1 MKPRIGL
8 AFVLAAFCLVPAH
21 ADAEAPETRMGAIS
35 FPNSGASPAQ
45 EHFIR
50 GVLALHNFWFEEAEE
65 AFKKAQAIDPAF
77 ALAYW
82 GEAMSYN
89 HPLWAEQDMAAA
101 RAALSKLGQTRAERS
116 AKAKTERE
124 KAYLEAVEIL
134 YGEGDKLERD
144 KAYAK
149 AMGRLS
155 ERFPEDDEARVL
167 YALSLLGTVRPGD
180 KGFSRQM
187 RSAALLADV
196 QQRNPKHPA
205 AAHFTIHSFD
215 DPEHA
220 PLSLKA
226 ADLYAQIAPEA
237 PHALHMPSHIYVQLG
252 MWERVLASNEA
263 AYGASVKWVERKGLS
278 LAKRDFHSL
287 AWGQYG
293 ALQLGQYAKARD
305 MVPLTS
311 EVAAQTGDPGAQSYA
326 ATMRA
331 RYVVES
337 RRFLDLPLPQ
347 LPSTAAPGG
356 AWTTAVYRSR
366 ASELVAAGLSA
377 AHLGNHAK
385 AEEAAQR
392 LRTLAQMRKD
402 AGSAYDAYD
411 AQPIEVMAA
420 QVEGLSKFLKGD
432 KQAGLEQ
439 LRAAAQLEERLDPP
453 NGPTYPIKPSHE
465 LYAEALLQAGRGR
478 EAQQAFETTLQRM
491 PRRSLSLLGL
501 ARAALGSGDAETA
514 AEAYGQLRATWAA
527 ADPARELDE
536 VKGFRPV
543 TRVAAQP

>member
-1 MKPRIGL
+1 MKPRIGP
-8 AFVLAAFCLVPAH
+8 AFVLAALCLVPAH
-21 ADAEAPETRMGAIS
+21 ADEKAPETRLGVIS
-35 FPNSGASPAQ
+35 FPSSGAREAQ

-65 AFKKAQAIDPAF
+65 AFKKAQQVDPGF

-101 RAALSKLGQTRAERS
+101 RAALQKLGQTRAERS
-116 AKAKTERE
+116 AKAPTDRE

-144 KAYAK
+144 RAYAK
-149 AMGRLS
+149 AMGRLA
-155 ERFPEDDEARVL
+155 ERFPDDDEAKVL

-187 RSAALLADV
+187 KSAAILADV
-196 QQRNPKHPA
+196 QQRNPRHPA

-237 PHALHMPSHIYVQLG
+237 PHALHMPTHIYIQLG
-252 MWERVLASNEA
+252 LWERVLASNEA

-278 LAKRDFHSL
+278 LTKRDFHSL
-287 AWGQYG
+287 EWGQYG
-293 ALQLGQYAKARD
+293 ALQLGQYAKAKD
-305 MVPLTS
+305 MVPLAS
-311 EVAAQTGDPGAQSYA
+311 EVAAQTGDARPQGYA

-337 RRFLDLPLPQ
+337 RRFEDLPLPEA
-347 LPSTAAPGG
+347 PSAAATAGPPTTG
-356 AWTTAVYRSR
+356 AYGSR
-366 ASELVAAGLSA
+366 ANQLVAAGFSA

-385 AEEAAQR
+385 AEEAALR
-392 LRTLAQMRKD
+392 LRTLAKMRRD
-402 AGSAYDAYD
+402 GGSAYDA
-411 AQPIEVMAA
+411 QPLEIMAA

-432 KQAGLEQ
+432 KQGGLEQ
-439 LRAAAQLEERLDPP
+439 LAAAAQLEERLDPP

-465 LYAEALLQAGRGR
+465 LYAEALLLAGRGR
-478 EAQQAFETTLQRM
+478 EAQQAFETALSRM

-501 ARAALGSGDAETA
+501 ARAALGNGDGETA

-527 ADPARELDE
+527 ADPGRELDE

-543 TRVAAQP
+543 RRVAAQP

>member
-8 AFVLAAFCLVPAH
+8 AVVLVAFCLVPAR
-21 ADAEAPETRMGAIS
+21 ADSNAPETRMGAIS
-35 FPNSGASPAQ
+35 FPNSGAAEAQ
-45 EHFIR
+45 DHFIR

-65 AFKKAQAIDPAF
+65 AFKKAQQVDPGF

-82 GEAMSYN
+82 GEAMSFN

-101 RAALSKLGQTRAERS
+101 RSALQRLGKTRAERL
-116 AKAKTERE
+116 AKAATERE

-144 KAYAK
+144 HAYAK
-149 AMGRLS
+149 AMGRMT
-155 ERFPEDDEARVL
+155 ERFPDDDEAKVL
-167 YALSLLGTVRPGD
+167 YALSLLGTMRPGD

-187 RSAALLADV
+187 KSAAILADV
-196 QQRNPKHPA
+196 QQRNPNHPA

-237 PHALHMPSHIYVQLG
+237 PHALHMPTHIYIQLG

-263 AYGASVKWVERKGLS
+263 AFGASVRWVERKGLS
-278 LAKRDFHSL
+278 LSKQDFHSL
-287 AWGQYG
+287 EWGQYG
-293 ALQLGQYAKARD
+293 ALQLGQYAKARA
-305 MVPLTS
+305 MVPLV
-311 EVAAQTGDPGAQSYA
+311 EKVAAQTGDARAQSYV

-337 RRFLDLPLPQ
+337 RRWEDLPLPDA
-347 LPSTAAPGG
+347 PSAAAAAAAG
-356 AWTTAVYRSR
+356 ARTTAVYGSR
-366 ASELVAAGLSA
+366 ANQLVAAGFSA
-377 AHLGNHAK
+377 AHLGNHVK
-385 AEEAAQR
+385 AEEAALR
-392 LRTLAQMRKD
+392 LRTLAKLRKD
-402 AGSAYDAYD
+402 AGSAYDA
-411 AQPIEVMAA
+411 QPLEIMAA

-432 KQAGLEQ
+432 KQEGLEQ
-439 LRAAAQLEERLDPP
+439 LAATAQLEERLDPP
-453 NGPTYPIKPSHE
+453 NGPSYPIKPSHE
-465 LYAEALLQAGRGR
+465 LYAEALLLAGRGR
-478 EAQQAFETTLQRM
+478 EAQQAFETALSRS

-501 ARAALGSGDAETA
+501 ARAALGSGDKETA
-514 AEAYGQLRATWAA
+514 SEAYAQLATSWAA
-527 ADPARELDE
+527 ADPGRELDE

-543 TRVAAQP
+543 RPVAAQP